1 MAIRAVT
8 FDVYSA
14 LYDTVSGLK
23 QALGPLLQTRG
34 AGGDPAALAR
44 VWRQRHM
51 EYLLIANSLDRESA
65 RNRTALDAS
74 AGTTLAA
81 LRPPLSRDE
90 LSHLIDAWKTLP
102 PWPDT
107 VAVLTQVRRLP
118 VILGTLSNGD
128 ADMLEALLGRL
139 PVVFDRII
147 STEGGKFKP
156 HPSVYAKALHALGV
170 DRDDLLHIAGSAT
183 DAAGATAFGIRTVWV
198 NRSGSAVLDPRFA
211 PAYELPDLTG
221 LSRILAHSKWG
232 LSPIEK

>member
-1 MAIRAVT
+1 MALRAAT

-14 LYDTVSGLK
+14 LYDTVSGLE
-23 QALGPLLQTRG
+23 QTLGALLQTRG
-34 AGGDPAALAR
+34 MGGDPAALAR
-44 VWRQRHM
+44 AWRERHM
-51 EYLLIANSLDRESA
+51 EDPLIAHSLHPEPA
-65 RNRTALDAS
+65 RNRTAPEAP
-74 AGTTLAA
+74 APHPLAA
-81 LRPPLSRDE
+81 LRPPLTRDE
-90 LSHLIDAWKTLP
+90 LSHLIDAWETLP

-107 VAVLTQVRRLP
+107 VGVLTQVRRLP

-128 ADMLEALLGRL
+128 ADMLKALLGRL
-139 PVVFDRII
+139 PVAFDRII

-211 PAYELPDLTG
+211 PPDELPDLTG
-221 LSRILAHSKWG
+221 LSGILANSKWG
-232 LSPIEK
+232 VSQIEK